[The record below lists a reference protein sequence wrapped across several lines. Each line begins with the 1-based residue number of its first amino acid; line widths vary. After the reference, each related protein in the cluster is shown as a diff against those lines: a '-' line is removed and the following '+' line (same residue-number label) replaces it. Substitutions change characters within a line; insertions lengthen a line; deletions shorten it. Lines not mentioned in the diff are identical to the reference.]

1 MILTCAIRIELYILI
16 LRNTHM
22 YCQTLLKKKRSR
34 IDFFIVS
41 KALAG
46 SITDCQILPAL
57 QNKLFDHKAISL
69 SFKSIGKPITIPII
83 SNSILKDPETDFVVG
98 LAVAET
104 YINYSTAITE
114 EERINLRLSCGR
126 AWSSL
131 RDAGPGNV

>member
-1 MILTCAIRIELYILI
+1 MNSIPNKRHSDLLNKLCDDFDLCDPYR
-16 LRNTHM
+16 
-22 YCQTLLKKKRSR
+22 TLHPNFTEYSYVPSDPTKKNRSR

-41 KALAG
+41 KTLAG

-69 SFKSIGKPITIPII
+69 SFKPADKPITIPII

-114 EERINLRLSCGR
+114 EERINLR
-126 AWSSL
+126 
-131 RDAGPGNV
+131 